1 MRVKSHKKNTINV
14 ITLGCSKNVYDSEVL
29 MGQLKANQIDV
40 KHETSD
46 DANIVVVN
54 TCGFI
59 DNAKEES
66 VNTILEQ
73 IQRKE
78 EGEID
83 KLFVTGC
90 LSERYKPD
98 LEKEMPNVDEFFGT
112 KDLPNLL
119 KALGAD
125 YKHELVGE
133 RLTTTPSH
141 YTYLKISEGCDRK
154 CSFCAIPLMRGGHK
168 STPIEDLVTE

>member
-14 ITLGCSKNVYDSEVL
+14 ITLGCSKNVYDSEIL
-29 MGQLKANQIDV
+29 MGQLKANQMDV

-73 IQRKE
+73 IERKE
-78 EGEID
+78 EGKGKTGFIS
-83 KLFVTGC
+83 FVLLRVFDACGFVFRLV
-90 LSERYKPD
+90 LSAT
-98 LEKEMPNVDEFFGT
+98 VF
-112 KDLPNLL
+112 
-119 KALGAD
+119 A
-125 YKHELVGE
+125 
-133 RLTTTPSH
+133 
-141 YTYLKISEGCDRK
+141 
-154 CSFCAIPLMRGGHK
+154 
-168 STPIEDLVTE
+168 